1 MTKNVFGLLL
11 CTMNPFTFVSVFVL
25 EATFTKLF
33 LQVPMGDLYEAS
45 RAGDIERLRL
55 LLEEGA
61 NVNARDTW
69 DSVALYYACLAGH
82 LDAAR
87 ILLER
92 GAICSENT
100 FDGDRCHYAALN
112 LQVRKLLKAFEA
124 RPPPL
129 DPLPR
134 SFRELFIS
142 FGANCRYNPMMT

>member
-1 MTKNVFGLLL
+1 MSKNVFGLLL
-11 CTMNPFTFVSVFVL
+11 CTMNPFTFVFVFVL
-25 EATFTKLF
+25 EATLTKLF

-87 ILLER
+87 IYWREGLF
-92 GAICSENT
+92 A
-100 FDGDRCHYAALN
+100 
-112 LQVRKLLKAFEA
+112 VRTHLTGTDATM
-124 RPPPL
+124 PL
-129 DPLPR
+129 
-134 SFRELFIS
+134 
-142 FGANCRYNPMMT
+142 